1 MNNDL
6 NTNTET
12 SVVDKAVGYT
22 KNFFNRM
29 WLEFKASIRKVTID
43 GIGWTALLTL
53 HAVTIPMLIGL
64 MTGLSDK
71 TPPIDM
77 VLILWIGMALLY
89 FKSILEKNI
98 VSIIIIGLG
107 FIAQSV
113 LMALVFFK

>member
-1 MNNDL
+1 MSNQIQPKVESNMM
-6 NTNTET
+6 
-12 SVVDKAVGYT
+12 DKVYDMT
-22 KNFFNRM
+22 KRFFRRM

-53 HAVTIPMLIGL
+53 HAVTIPTLIGL

-77 VLILWIGMALLY
+77 ILILWIGLALFY
-89 FKSILEKNI
+89 FKAILEKNI
-98 VSIIIIGLG
+98 VSIVIIGLG

>member
-1 MNNDL
+1 MNKDL
-6 NTNTET
+6 KLKTESDT
-12 SVVDKAVGYT
+12 MSKIFDYT
-22 KNFFNRM
+22 KKFFSRM
-29 WLEFKASIRKVTID
+29 WLEFKTSIRKVTID

-53 HAVTIPMLIGL
+53 HAVTIPTLIGL

-77 VLILWIGMALLY
+77 VLILWIGMALFY

-107 FIAQSV
+107 FVAQSI

>member
-1 MNNDL
+1 MSNQMQPKIESNMM
-6 NTNTET
+6 
-12 SVVDKAVGYT
+12 DKVYDMT
-22 KNFFNRM
+22 KRFFRRM

-53 HAVTIPMLIGL
+53 HAVTIPTLIGL

-77 VLILWIGMALLY
+77 ILILWIGLALFY
-89 FKSILEKNI
+89 FKAILEKNI
-98 VSIIIIGLG
+98 VSIVIIGLG

-113 LMALVFFK
+113 LMALIFFK

>member
-1 MNNDL
+1 MNDIKPKIESNMM
-6 NTNTET
+6 
-12 SVVDKAVGYT
+12 DKIYDMS
-22 KNFFNRM
+22 KRFFKRM
-29 WLEFKASIRKVTID
+29 LSEFKASIRKVTID
-43 GIGWTALLTL
+43 GIGWTALLAL

-77 VLILWIGMALLY
+77 VLILWVGMALLY

>member
-1 MNNDL
+1 MNDIKPKIESNMMDKIYD
-6 NTNTET
+6 T
-12 SVVDKAVGYT
+12 SKR
-22 KNFFNRM
+22 FFKRM
-29 WLEFKASIRKVTID
+29 LSEFKASIRKVTID

-98 VSIIIIGLG
+98 VSNIIIGLG

>member
-1 MNNDL
+1 MSNQMQPKVESNMM
-6 NTNTET
+6 
-12 SVVDKAVGYT
+12 DKVYDMT
-22 KNFFNRM
+22 KRFFRRM

-53 HAVTIPMLIGL
+53 HAVTIPTLIGL

-77 VLILWIGMALLY
+77 ILILWIGLALFY
-89 FKSILEKNI
+89 FKAILEKNI
-98 VSIIIIGLG
+98 VSIVIIGLG

>member
-6 NTNTET
+6 KLNTENNI
-12 SVVDKAVGYT
+12 VDKAYDYARRFL
-22 KNFFNRM
+22 KRM

-53 HAVTIPMLIGL
+53 HAVTIPTLIAL

-77 VLILWIGMALLY
+77 ILILWVGMALFYL
-89 FKSILEKNI
+89 KSILEKNV